1 MLCQWIAT
9 GEKAGRLGKTFENVS
24 AFYEKNVQDKINT
37 IMSLV
42 QPVSIVVIGL
52 LVGYIAVCSTQSSMV
67 E

>member
-1 MLCQWIAT
+1 MVIYSDFFFF
-9 GEKAGRLGKTFENVS
+9 FELSVS

-52 LVGYIAVCSTQSSMV
+52 LVGYIAVMFYAKLYGGIIKGF
-67 E
+67 